1 MTDTWKPQPG
11 KPAMT
16 RDEKTLVT
24 DLVIEQGDDGLYL
37 GSDGAQD
44 SWLIDG
50 SYLPDNPG
58 PNDLIEPTA
67 AILAAHGI
75 DADGKPVAKV
85 EETAP
90 PAPTEDDEAY
100 EIGKRDGYAEAVS
113 EIDAA
118 TGGDGE
124 YRFCTDHD
132 QNRHTPTPE
141 HLKVRIVE
149 RFKASRAEKAA
160 KPANVDVTNEEY
172 GRKHITAEH
181 GRCGLC
187 FYADLEHL
195 GSLECR
201 RFPPAPYFEPAGKVS
216 NIRPR
221 VGAYYWCGEF
231 KEKPAPEVAKME
243 GR

>member
-1 MTDTWKPQPG
+1 MTNWKPAPG

-24 DLVIEQGDDGLYL
+24 DLARLGTDAVWSKQLPHSWNKRGFSFYGDDGR
-37 GSDGAQD
+37 
-44 SWLIDG
+44 
-50 SYLPDNPG
+50 
-58 PNDLIEPTA
+58 DLIEPTA

-75 DADGKPVAKV
+75 DVDGRPVEKV
-85 EETAP
+85 AQ
-90 PAPTEDDEAY
+90 
-100 EIGKRDGYAEAVS
+100 S
-113 EIDAA
+113 
-118 TGGDGE
+118 
-124 YRFCTDHD
+124 
-132 QNRHTPTPE
+132 
-141 HLKVRIVE
+141 
-149 RFKASRAEKAA
+149 
-160 KPANVDVTNEEY
+160 ANVDVTNEEY

-231 KEKPAPEVAKME
+231 KEKPTATPEKSS
-243 GR
+243 